1 MDKETL
7 NIIIALCTLIVTVAT
22 LVFTVKNSKGYLHRK
37 IDQKQE
43 QIRRIEHKEAL
54 KYGPNGR
61 YPRVITRDDD
71 RKKRLQSEIN
81 ELERKL

>member
-1 MDKETL
+1 MEKETL
-7 NIIIALCTLIVTVAT
+7 NIIIALCTLMVTVAT

-43 QIRRIEHKEAL
+43 QIRRIEHKKAL

-61 YPRVITRDDD
+61 YPRVITRDDE
-71 RKKRLQSEIN
+71 RKERLQNEIS